1 MRELTEHEISFV
13 VGGGALDRDTG
24 YSKGQTSS
32 NSKSSSATGK
42 GIGKGADGGSIMDHT
57 YEASRLPSNNPK
69 DNLLSY
75 IGQAIKSA
83 FKGGGTPDF
92 GAYNAMG
99 DYTGGSGDGNGPN
112 QGGNRWWRQR
122 SIPVPLA

>member
-75 IGQAIKSA
+75 IGQAIK
-83 FKGGGTPDF
+83 
-92 GAYNAMG
+92 
-99 DYTGGSGDGNGPN
+99 
-112 QGGNRWWRQR
+112 
-122 SIPVPLA
+122 

>member
-1 MRELTEHEISFV
+1 MRELPEQEISFV
-13 VGGGALDRDTG
+13 CGGGAMDRDTG
-24 YSKGQTSS
+24 YSKGQISG
-32 NSKSSSATGK
+32 NSKSSSAMGK

-57 YEASRLPSNNPK
+57 YEAARNPGNNPGRES
-69 DNLLSY
+69 LFGY
-75 IGQAIKSA
+75 IGQAVKSA

-112 QGGNRWWRQR
+112 QGGNR
-122 SIPVPLA
+122 